1 MDPLSPKGMVYLT
14 SSSDEEEDSLVNEE
28 EEKQLSYFSW
38 IRCGVTH
45 PLMI

>member
-28 EEKQLSYFSW
+28 EEKQLSYFS
-38 IRCGVTH
+38 
-45 PLMI
+45 